1 MTTIFLD
8 ECGYTGQDLLN
19 REQLFFV
26 LSSLTLPE
34 QECIYLKKEF
44 FEKVQARELKHR
56 NLAKSKSHQQSV
68 LRFVRYMKTRQNS
81 FKITVVHK
89 KYALVCQ
96 LVDMIIEPYL
106 YEGGF
111 NLYERGMNIA
121 TANIFYHAMPV
132 LSGDGFLEDLLNKF
146 QEMIR
151 HRTDDSYNDFFY
163 FVFQEHENHE
173 INKMLEMLRQAHHY
187 LGHRIF
193 QGLPENALD
202 IAFSHAMLLMATWRK
217 EISDPINLI
226 HDASSNMS
234 KQKHIWDALMNP
246 DLPLVHN
253 THLF

>member
-151 HRTDDSYNDFFY
+151 HRTDDSYND
-163 FVFQEHENHE
+163 
-173 INKMLEMLRQAHHY
+173 LTLRTS
-187 LGHRIF
+187 
-193 QGLPENALD
+193 E
-202 IAFSHAMLLMATWRK
+202 
-217 EISDPINLI
+217 SDSVL
-226 HDASSNMS
+226 HS
-234 KQKHIWDALMNP
+234 KL
-246 DLPLVHN
+246 
-253 THLF
+253 